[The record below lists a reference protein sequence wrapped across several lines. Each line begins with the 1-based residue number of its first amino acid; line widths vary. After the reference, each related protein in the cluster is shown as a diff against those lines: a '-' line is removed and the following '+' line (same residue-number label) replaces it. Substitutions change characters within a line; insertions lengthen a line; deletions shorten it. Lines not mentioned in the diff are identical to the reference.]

1 MLVLIIINMVGGI
14 IIDKFKELKDKL
26 DSKNVDEN
34 KYCFICGLDR

>member
-1 MLVLIIINMVGGI
+1 MVGGI

-26 DSKNVDEN
+26 DEKIIDEN